1 MYHEDVV
8 VVVNRHDDC
17 GVPPGVP
24 ECVSARKRVDHAEHM
39 SKPEG
44 SARWNWRS
52 TWLQRRDDRSCILL
66 PRRASQFD
74 PAIDKERKLI
84 SNLRWNM
91 PVLLDSPEC
100 MALTADMEGDRLNSW
115 FQYNHNNKLIKAHV
129 GMTFLA
135 ILSCTH
141 RRCWTGCKPCPW
153 PLSRIASCF
162 AVHDLFWALRGIYH
176 VWAYTYL
183 LASSF
188 ACRLVFMHVWYY
200 NVLALSFQLTWRD
213 LLALQPISFQQ
224 VISYHL
230 YRLNSFAMSL
240 GNVIFTAIKIIQPM
254 VR

>member
-1 MYHEDVV
+1 M
-8 VVVNRHDDC
+8 
-17 GVPPGVP
+17 
-24 ECVSARKRVDHAEHM
+24 
-39 SKPEG
+39 
-44 SARWNWRS
+44 
-52 TWLQRRDDRSCILL
+52 Q
-66 PRRASQFD
+66 
-74 PAIDKERKLI
+74 
-84 SNLRWNM
+84 
-91 PVLLDSPEC
+91 LD
-100 MALTADMEGDRLNSW
+100 T
-115 FQYNHNNKLIKAHV
+115 V
-129 GMTFLA
+129 GLTFLA

-188 ACRLVFMHVWYY
+188 VCRHVFMHVWYC

-213 LLALQPISFQQ
+213 LLASQPISFQQ

-230 YRLNSFAMSL
+230 YRLNSLFAMSL

-254 VR
+254 VRSLKKISPLLIGYFHMTQLCISLVMNHPICRTLFNAPSR